1 MTLEELVRAAL
12 AEEAK
17 AEPGEAGAYERF
29 LGRRRRGAL
38 AVAASTGLAVALVL
52 ALAVG
57 GALALRTKRGDQ
69 GQVAGP
75 VVPSPTSTVTPAT
88 PPAAGAT
95 GGGPVETTLPAPPP
109 VPVSP
114 TGVVH
119 RERQGFELTL
129 PKGWKVDQSTTRSYA
144 QFGQPWLVISP
155 GGRRLSGNEERRI
168 TIHTAVTLPSEY
180 PGKPVKGRD
189 NLGGQSFSTL
199 SGAKSSGRR
208 PDGRLFTVGDQG
220 GLVTYMIAWPYRC
233 EPADLCPEA
242 GPWRVLQ
249 LDIDGTGRQKGLKVR
264 RLARALVDSI
274 RPITN
279 ALPPTGATVAEEPGL
294 FADAAV
300 VVGRGGQGDY
310 AWEMLARKGSGHD
323 YWIETRR
330 QNGELYMGE
339 SFTEQDDKN
348 VAWIHC
354 APSKE
359 RVTAMLVSGLGS
371 EAVAK
376 VVLEVQGN
384 SPVEVPTFRKKGF
397 PFSFWVV
404 APLPPDARPVAF
416 TSFDAA
422 GQRIARGAS
431 FAGYPNCTP

>member
-1 MTLEELVRAAL
+1 VNLEELVRTAL

-52 ALAVG
+52 ALAGG
-57 GALALRTKRGDQ
+57 GALMVRGGGGDQ
-69 GQVAGP
+69 RQVAGP
-75 VVPSPTSTVTPAT
+75 VVPSPTSAAT
-88 PPAAGAT
+88 PVPT
-95 GGGPVETTLPAPPP
+95 RPPGPVETTVPAPPP

-114 TGVVH
+114 TGVVR

-129 PKGWKVDQSTTRSYA
+129 PEGWKVDQSTTRSYA

-155 GGRRLSGNEERRI
+155 GGHQQAATDSRRM
-168 TIHTAVTLPSEY
+168 TIFTAVTPPSEY
-180 PGKPVKGRD
+180 PGKPVKGGD
-189 NLGGQSFSTL
+189 VLGGQSFSTL

-208 PDGRLFTVGDQG
+208 ADGRAFTVGDQG
-220 GLVTYMIAWPYRC
+220 GIVGYLIAWPYRC
-233 EPADLCPEA
+233 DPGSPCPEA
-242 GPWRVLQ
+242 APLRVLR
-249 LDIDGTGRQKGLKVR
+249 IDVEGTGRQEGLKVR
-264 RLARALVDSI
+264 RVARSLVESI

-279 ALPPTGATVAEEPGL
+279 ALAPTGPTTPEEPGL
-294 FADAAV
+294 FADAPV

-310 AWEMLARKGSGHD
+310 AWEMLARKGSGQD

-330 QNGELYMGE
+330 QNGALFMGE
-339 SFTEQDDKN
+339 LFTEQDGKN

-376 VVLEVQGN
+376 VVLELKGQP
-384 SPVEVPTFRKKGF
+384 SVEVATFRDKRF
-397 PFSFWVV
+397 PFTFWVV
-404 APLPPDARPVAF
+404 APLPPEARPVSF

-422 GQRIARGAS
+422 GQRIAKGTS
-431 FAGYPNCTP
+431 FAGYPNCSP

>member
-1 MTLEELVRAAL
+1 VNLEDLVRAAL

-38 AVAASTGLAVALVL
+38 AVAASTGLAVAMVL

-57 GALALRTKRGDQ
+57 GALVVRGDGGDK

-75 VVPSPTSTVTPAT
+75 AALATTSTVTPTTAQA
-88 PPAAGAT
+88 P

-109 VPVSP
+109 VPVSAA
-114 TGVVH
+114 GVVR

-129 PKGWKVDQSTTRSYA
+129 PKGWAVDQSTTRSYH

-155 GGRRLSGNEERRI
+155 GGRVITAKDQRRM
-168 TIHTAVTLPSEY
+168 TIFTAVHEPRVY
-180 PGKPVKGRD
+180 PGRATGDPRP
-189 NLGGQSFSTL
+189 LLPGQSFGSL
-199 SGAKSSGRR
+199 SGRRSSGRR
-208 PDGRLFTVGDQG
+208 ADGRAFAVGDQG
-220 GLVTYMIAWPYRC
+220 AMLQYAIAWPYRC
-233 EPADLCPEA
+233 AAGLPCPEA
-242 GPWRVLQ
+242 ARWRVVQ
-249 LDIDGTGRQKGLKVR
+249 IDIEGTGGQAGLKVR
-264 RLARALVDSI
+264 RVARRLVESI

-279 ALPPTGATVAEEPGL
+279 ALAPTGATVAEEPGL

-310 AWEMLARKGSGHD
+310 AWEMLARKGSGQD

-330 QNGELYMGE
+330 QNGDLYMGE

-384 SPVEVPTFRKKGF
+384 PPVEVPTFRKKGF
-397 PFSFWVV
+397 PFTFWVV
-404 APLPPDARPVAF
+404 APLPPGARPVSF

-422 GQRIARGAS
+422 GRQIDRGTS
-431 FAGYPNCTP
+431 FGGYPDCTP